1 MSGACDMGRL
11 IDRETE
17 RKISKMD
24 VTEMP
29 M

>member
-1 MSGACDMGRL
+1 MSGVCDAGRL

-24 VTEMP
+24 MTEMP